1 MVTAFFNANQMFIPQ
16 LNIIHLPERLDRAEL
31 IKNELIEQGI
41 TNYKIWDGIKDS
53 SLVCRGISKA
63 HKQIVQFAKENNFS
77 EVLIGEDDLHFT
89 SKGAFCYFIDN
100 KPDDFDI
107 FLGGIYYGRLMKDS
121 IVIDFSGLTLY
132 IINKRFYKKFLSMNE
147 TEHLDRALRNSGKF
161 IVCNPMV
168 VIQHNGFSDNLKKD
182 INYESFLKDRLLFT
196 SKSM

>member
-1 MVTAFFNANQMFIPQ
+1 MVPALFKINQMHLPL

-31 IKNELIEQGI
+31 LKNELIEQGI
-41 TNYKIWDGIKDS
+41 TNFKLWDGIKDS
-53 SLVCRGISKA
+53 RLVNRGISKA
-63 HKQIVQFAKENNFS
+63 HKQIVQCAKENNFP

-89 SKGAFCYFIDN
+89 SKGAFIYFIDN
-100 KPDDFDI
+100 KPEDFDI

-121 IVIDFSGLTLY
+121 IVNDFSGLTLY
-132 IINKRFYKKFLSMNE
+132 IINERFYKKFLSMNE

-196 SKSM
+196 SKSV